1 MVSSKFHSSTSS
13 SGPVPLV
20 ILAFDVSKTRKTPAS
35 SRSSAP
41 RPNPS
46 IVATEGPAPSSE
58 LARESPGVKTP
69 YSRIFGVI
77 AITLSAAF
85 FFVTL
90 SESLVKS
97 PTSDEPPHLASGLF
111 YVSTGIFRGNLQH
124 PPLLKEL
131 SGLSLLLGGIRWP
144 RNPETEFLL
153 HGDIPKGT
161 QPEWEIGNKIIV
173 SNGPD
178 HTLFWA
184 RLPFIFISSLL
195 GILIYFWGRELV
207 GGLAA
212 LFATFL
218 YVTDPTILGQA
229 FTVTMDAG
237 LTAFS
242 VLFFYALWR
251 YLRNPT
257 VRRLLLCGLALGLVL
272 CAKVSAL
279 LWLPVAGL
287 LVLAAVVWPAEPAS
301 GRTRQILDPFY
312 IEPGETSPIFASF
325 QGAGRNDPCP
335 CGSGKKYKA
344 CHGSQAIDS
353 PAAWLSRRWMLCA
366 AAMFAMCLIAAVVI
380 EAVYFFPKDPFLY
393 VHGAKLVNADHRTDY
408 QPYMAGELRNRFPDY
423 FVVAYLLKEP
433 LAGII
438 LAAAGLILLFRRK
451 SITPIA
457 RLFLLVPPVL
467 FFIGTA
473 ILADQIGIR
482 YIMPILPFAHLLG
495 GLALAALF
503 TATAKWGRWVAVAM
517 CGWLALAAGGVYPD
531 HLSYFNESACLLGD
545 PSKLGLDGGSK
556 CGILWLDDSNVD
568 WGGGLKQLKVWLDS
582 HEKDRAIRYATQ
594 FAFPPDTYGI
604 AYEKASPLELAKEP
618 LSGLYVV
625 SAGLVAR
632 MPAIPGAKDWLRRTP
647 TVAVVGHALYVYDI
661 P

>member
-1 MVSSKFHSSTSS
+1 VSQSLK
-13 SGPVPLV
+13 PQ
-20 ILAFDVSKTRKTPAS
+20 
-35 SRSSAP
+35 
-41 RPNPS
+41 RPHE
-46 IVATEGPAPSSE
+46 A
-58 LARESPGVKTP
+58 AR
-69 YSRIFGVI
+69 
-77 AITLSAAF
+77 SAAKPSPRVF
-85 FFVTL
+85 GFIAVALSIAFFVTTL

-97 PTSDEPPHLASGLF
+97 PTSDEPPHLASGLS

-144 RNPETEFLL
+144 RTPETELLL

-173 SNGPD
+173 TNGPD
-178 HTLFWA
+178 RTLFWA
-184 RLPFIFISSLL
+184 RLPFLLISSLL
-195 GILIYFWGRELV
+195 GILIYLWGRELL

-218 YVTDPTILGQA
+218 YVTDPTIMGQA

-237 LTAFS
+237 LTAFA
-242 VLFFYALWR
+242 VLFLFTLWR

-257 VRRLLLCGLALGLVL
+257 AWRLVLCGLSLGLVL
-272 CAKVSAL
+272 CAKFSAL
-279 LWLPVAGL
+279 LLLPVAGL
-287 LVLAAVVWPAEPAS
+287 LLLAAVVWSAEPEADRK
-301 GRTRQILDPFY
+301 RTILDPYFM
-312 IEPGETSPIFASF
+312 EPGETPPF
-325 QGAGRNDPCP
+325 GPLHKAGRNDPCP

-344 CHGSQAIDS
+344 CHGNQANAS
-353 PAAWLSRRWMLCA
+353 AVSWLSRRWVLCGA
-366 AAMFAMCLIAAVVI
+366 ALLAMCLVAAIVI
-380 EAVYFFPKDPFLY
+380 EAIYFFPKDPLLY

-423 FVVAYLLKEP
+423 FTVAYLLKEP

-438 LAAAGLILLFRRK
+438 LACAGLVLLFRGK
-451 SITPIA
+451 SITPLQ

-473 ILADQIGIR
+473 MLADQIGIR

-495 GLALAALF
+495 GLALATLF
-503 TATAKWGRWVAVAM
+503 TATASWGRWVGIALCAWLVLAV
-517 CGWLALAAGGVYPD
+517 GGVYPD

-545 PSKLGLDGGSK
+545 PGQIGLDGGSK
-556 CGILWLDDSNVD
+556 CGALWLDDSNVD
-568 WGGGLKQLKVWLDS
+568 WGQGLKQLKLWLQA
-582 HEKDRAIRYATQ
+582 HEKGRTIRYASQ
-594 FAFPPDTYGI
+594 FAFPPDAYGI
-604 AYEKASPLELAKEP
+604 VSETASPLELGKTP

-632 MPAIPGAKDWLRRTP
+632 IPAIPGATQWLRRTP
-647 TVAVVGHALYVYDI
+647 TVAVVGHALYVYEI